1 MAIEIM
7 QDTGFHSL
15 TVTKDYATWLTL
27 GEWKTKFTY
36 TFYNHFHPFVGELL
50 EQLNKKSIDGLL
62 DADFHESLEQDFFK
76 GLYRPNESDK
86 TVAVG
91 YSPKEIDVSEHGT
104 YAVYNWE
111 LLFHVPLTIAV
122 HLSKNQRFAEA
133 QRWFHYIFDPTTKGG
148 QFWRF
153 LAFRNKDFKQIDEL
167 LRLVSKPDDECTT
180 EPQGGELEQKKLV
193 LSGYETLRNN
203 PFQPH

>member
-133 QRWFHYIFDPTTKGG
+133 QRWFHYIFDPTTNDQSIEPPKR
-148 QFWRF
+148 FWKF
-153 LAFRNKDFKQIDEL
+153 LAFRQDKNPTQIDEL
-167 LRLVSKPDDECTT
+167 LRR
-180 EPQGGELEQKKLV
+180 
-193 LSGYETLRNN
+193 LSDTATDSTVRQDILKGYQAILN
-203 PFQPH
+203 